1 MQMNKNTEEE
11 RQGERQHF
19 NVAFMQLL
27 MWSTDGRLTN
37 CNWQI
42 YTPSFYRSLVC
53 INFLLRSV
61 TSVTYVHFMLTFSDT
76 INNESNLFYH
86 YSIYEDIGDYNP
98 RLSTRDSRK
107 SKDMKKDKHHYFE
120 RTSRGETH
128 VSSVLLYRYSP
139 VNIITIGRSMLAWN
153 MFEICYNFKFSYS
166 TCLFSPPTGW
176 RIEKTRYAFFAENIA
191 VLCTLRVLQLHDWT
205 DVFSALISSVKPK

>member
-1 MQMNKNTEEE
+1 
-11 RQGERQHF
+11 
-19 NVAFMQLL
+19 
-27 MWSTDGRLTN
+27 
-37 CNWQI
+37 
-42 YTPSFYRSLVC
+42 
-53 INFLLRSV
+53 
-61 TSVTYVHFMLTFSDT
+61 MLTFSDT

-139 VNIITIGRSMLAWN
+139 VNIITIGRSMLA
-153 MFEICYNFKFSYS
+153 EICLKFAIILNFHIQLVCSLPQQVEESRKPGMHFLLKISQ
-166 TCLFSPPTGW
+166 
-176 RIEKTRYAFFAENIA
+176 FFG
-191 VLCTLRVLQLHDWT
+191 TLRVLQLHDWT